1 MRWYLLPLLLAGL
14 VPAALTGGC
23 AINAAFAA
31 DEASSAKSATCQG
44 TPDAI
49 TATFHSRRNRVLA
62 AVGSPRHRG
71 VDLIASESDENQT
84 LGGKL
89 AYTAFDKDLEGEDV
103 EVFACRAG
111 AWRSLGVTRSN
122 DDGRFMLEL
131 QGAQRLPV
139 GMTDLYAHVRGD
151 GSGVRFVG
159 FVAAAGEG
167 VLVTD
172 IDGTIT
178 SSENAI
184 FKTVL
189 LRRDIRHQPGA
200 PQAYAQSGRTVVY
213 VTARGDQFTEVTRRW
228 LRDHGFPPGPLRLA
242 RAPITIPGGNT
253 VAFKTQVLQDLAVPV
268 VGGVGNR
275 ASDVVAYRN
284 AGLAPDQ
291 IFINLPEFTSELRAE
306 LDAGNATSFDH
317 YDELAALL
325 P

>member
-14 VPAALTGGC
+14 LPGLLTGGC

-31 DEASSAKSATCQG
+31 DEVVSAKSAPCQG
-44 TPDAI
+44 TPDAV

-62 AVGSPRHRG
+62 AMGSPRHRG
-71 VDLIASESDENQT
+71 VDLIASEGDENQT

-89 AYTAFDKDLEGEDV
+89 AYTAVDKDLQGEDV

-111 AWRSLGVTRSN
+111 AWRSVGLTRSN
-122 DDGRFMLEL
+122 DDGRFTLEL
-131 QGAQRLPV
+131 QGTHRLPV
-139 GMTDLYAHVRGD
+139 GLTELYAHVRGD

-189 LRRDIRHQPGA
+189 LRRDIGHQRGA

-213 VTARGDQFTEVTRRW
+213 VTARGDQYTEVTRRW

-242 RAPITIPGGNT
+242 RAPITIPGGST
-253 VAFKTQVLQDLAVPV
+253 VAFKTEVLRNLGVPV
-268 VGGVGNR
+268 VAGVGNR

-284 AGLAPDQ
+284 AGLAPHQ

-306 LDAGNATSFDH
+306 LGARNATGFDH
-317 YDELAALL
+317 YADLAALL